1 MRGETPHSQKNN
13 WEAVKPFTWKQR
25 VEISLLSLLGW
36 LLVWLIGSSLRC
48 QVEGWKNFQ
57 ESKRQKRPII
67 YCFWHN
73 QILSASHFWRFK
85 NIVVI
90 TSQHFDGEAIAR
102 IVRRLGYSSARGSSR
117 RGATKALLELK
128 RCIEQ
133 GKDVA
138 FTADGPTGPA
148 YEVKPG
154 PVWLSRKTGAAI
166 LPFHI
171 EPKEFWSLNSWDG
184 FRIPK
189 PFSRALVKIG
199 RPLRISPEQGE
210 ESGKAQIQNEMDRIR
225 HESELHWEAPPSDP
239 GPPE

>member
-1 MRGETPHSQKNN
+1 MQGKTTQQENHRET
-13 WEAVKPFTWKQR
+13 ADPFTWKQR
-25 VEISLLSLLGW
+25 VEIFLLSFLGW
-36 LLVWLIGSSLRC
+36 LLVWLIGSTLRC
-48 QVEGWKNFQ
+48 QVEGWDNFQ
-57 ESKRQKRPII
+57 ESKRRKRPIV

-85 NIVVI
+85 DIVVI
-90 TSQHFDGEAIAR
+90 TSQHFDGEVIAG
-102 IVRRLGYSSARGSSR
+102 IIRRLGYGSARGSSR
-117 RGATKALLELK
+117 RGSVKALLQLR

-148 YEVKPG
+148 YQVKAG
-154 PVWLSRKTGAAI
+154 PVWLSRRTGAAI

-171 EPKEFWSLNSWDG
+171 EPKDYWALKSWDG

-199 RPLRISPEQGE
+199 RPLRVSSEQDE
-210 ESGKAQIQNEMDRIR
+210 ESGMAQLQSEMDRIR
-225 HESELHWEAPPSDP
+225 HESESYWKEGTSL
-239 GPPE
+239 

>member
-1 MRGETPHSQKNN
+1 MQGETSHPQEKNR
-13 WEAVKPFTWKQR
+13 EGAKPFTWMQR
-25 VEISLLSLLGW
+25 TEIFLLSWLGW
-36 LLVWLIGSSLRC
+36 LLVWLIGSTLRW
-48 QVEGWKNFQ
+48 QVDGWENFLEAKQ
-57 ESKRQKRPII
+57 QQRSII

-73 QILSASHFWRFK
+73 QILSATHFWRFR

-90 TSQHFDGEAIAR
+90 TSQHLDGEVIAGTIKR
-102 IVRRLGYSSARGSSR
+102 FGYGSARGSSS
-117 RGATKALLELK
+117 RGAAKALLQLK

-148 YEVKPG
+148 YQVKSG

-171 EPKEFWSLNSWDG
+171 QPQGFWSLNSWDA

-189 PFSRALVKIG
+189 PFSRVLVKIG
-199 RPLRISPEQGE
+199 RPLMISSEQDE
-210 ESGKAQIQNEMDRIR
+210 ESGRAQFQSEMARLQR
-225 HESELHWEAPPSDP
+225 ECES
-239 GPPE
+239 

>member
-1 MRGETPHSQKNN
+1 MQGKAPPQANN
-13 WEAVKPFTWKQR
+13 REAVSPFAWKQR
-25 VEISLLSLLGW
+25 AGISLLSFLGW
-36 LLVWLIGSSLRC
+36 LLVWLIGSTLRC
-48 QVEGWKNFQ
+48 QVEGWENFQ

-73 QILSASHFWRFK
+73 QILFASHFWRFR

-90 TSQHFDGEAIAR
+90 TSQHFDGEAIAG
-102 IVRRLGYSSARGSSR
+102 IIRRLGYGSARGSSR
-117 RGATKALLELK
+117 RGSVKALLELK

-148 YEVKPG
+148 YQVKAG
-154 PVWLSRKTGAAI
+154 PAWLSRQTGAAI

-199 RPLRISPEQGE
+199 QPLRISPEQDE
-210 ESGKAQIQNEMDRIR
+210 ESGRALVQSELDRIR
-225 HESELHWEAPPSDP
+225 RESESYWKPLTPDP
-239 GPPE
+239 